1 MNEIN
6 QESYNEKLIINPST
20 NLSLDNQS
28 LKPTPYGNNPSL
40 SNEILC
46 FSINHDSE

>member
-6 QESYNEKLIINPST
+6 QENYNEKLINPST

-28 LKPTPYGNNPSL
+28 IKPTPFGNNSSL
-40 SNEILC
+40 SNEILY
-46 FSINHDSE
+46 FSINQDSE